1 MRYLNKIVFINSA
14 NIKYAEINLDGNV
27 HFIGTQGVG
36 KSTILRAILFFYN
49 ANKQRLGIRTQQGQK
64 PFDDF
69 YLPNPNSFIIYEV
82 TRENGKFFI
91 MAFRSQGRAAFR
103 FVDCPYQREFL
114 IDGEGNAGYEWGKI
128 SQNIGVRVFKSNI
141 VRTQQQYL
149 DILYGNNQAVSREL
163 RRFSIM
169 ESVKYQNVPRTIQN
183 IFLNQSLESQV
194 IKDIII
200 DSMDFADHSY
210 IDLNQI
216 RTEVKDFRMQYEDIS
231 KWYRKEKNGTVK
243 VRHEADRVLGTYG
256 TYEACRKMIAELTG
270 QTLFALGRD
279 REVLPK
285 INDKISETKLLLDN
299 KRRAAVEEASK
310 YNKQLA
316 ELNKQDGALKHI
328 LEETHRKQQHYA
340 EIGINEIIDKI
351 SHENELH
358 IRRNTLNGQIDQ
370 LTSKNKDVKEKYDQL
385 RQKVTESRKQRET
398 ECQRRI
404 SDLKVSEAKE
414 TGNLQNKFV
423 DDSERIDKE
432 FQSRQQS
439 VQEKRNLL
447 QKEIADIKVN
457 REKIKT
463 ANPFAG
469 QMEEDNKRIDS
480 LHADNLQLQ
489 KDSAQKQRTIDQ
501 ITHET
506 ELQRKELENKA
517 EADIREM
524 EHEMESI
531 NKRIASL
538 SQLLER
544 QKGSFIEWLGNNVR
558 GWENT
563 IGKIADEESVLYNTA
578 LNPSKEGR
586 SDSLFGIHIDTD
598 SIDRTVRTP
607 SDIQKEKAA
616 VEGTLAECQNR
627 IVMRRK
633 QLEGDIE
640 QLEKKPSNQLR
651 QLRAEK
657 RDMDAEI
664 QSIPPRIKAAE
675 DDLAKLQEQL
685 QKHRQ
690 EQLDANLHQ
699 LDNANEQLQKVESE
713 QRLMEADHA
722 KEQDKLRKNFSHGKK
737 EIQAKYAA
745 LEDEI
750 DKEITAIG
758 VESEKRM
765 KELDALMDRELH
777 GLGIDTSQLSRLR
790 SMLQDVDSQLSFIHQ
805 HRNDYTYWLRDKAEL
820 FDHEQENKDKRRA
833 LKVKLDDLDDK
844 FAVRKRKLDEG
855 IKMISD
861 ECGRLCE
868 QKKSTETAVHE
879 TEGFMASESWPA
891 EFADNNV
898 IETVKPLGEILSELK
913 NKIMTLGRNRESFTN
928 AVKQFKGNFTAQNT
942 FHFPTEFN
950 TEADYTNFA
959 ANLSEFVGNDMIE
972 SYRQRVSDQYAR
984 ILRTIG
990 YETGNLMSN
999 RSQVQATVN
1008 EINRDFRENNFVGVV
1023 KDIELRLSDSSD
1035 RLVQHLFVIK
1045 KFNDEHSDSIGE
1057 MDLFTDESQRVQ
1069 NNRRAVE
1076 LLTLLMDELDADQKR
1091 DMITLADV
1099 FKLEFRVRE
1108 NDNDTG
1114 WVERLSNVGSDGT
1127 DVLVKAMVNIMLI
1140 NVFKKKVS
1148 KHFVDFRL
1156 HCMMDEI
1163 GKLHP
1168 DNVAGILD
1176 FANKRNIYLVNSSPT
1191 TYNATAYKY
1200 TYSLSKDS
1208 DNITVVKKLMTII

>member
-169 ESVKYQNVPRTIQN
+169 ESAKYQNVPRTIQN

-216 RTEVKDFRMQYEDIS
+216 RTEVKDFRMQYDDIS

-243 VRHEADRVLGTYG
+243 VRHEADRVLDTYG

-270 QTLFALGRD
+270 QTLFAIGRD

-285 INDKISETKLLLDN
+285 INDKISETKLLLDS
-299 KRRAAVEEASK
+299 KRRAAAEETSK
-310 YNKQLA
+310 YNRQLA

-358 IRRNTLNGQIDQ
+358 IRRDTLNGQIGQ
-370 LTSKNKDVKEKYDQL
+370 LTSKNKNVKEKYDQL
-385 RQKVTESRKQRET
+385 KLKVTESRKQRET

-414 TGNLQNKFV
+414 TGNLQSKFV

-439 VQEKRNLL
+439 VLEKRNLL
-447 QKEIADIKVN
+447 QKEIADIKVT

-463 ANPFAG
+463 ANPFAE
-469 QMEEDNKRIDS
+469 QMEEDKKRIDS
-480 LHADNLQLQ
+480 LRAENLQLQ

-531 NKRIASL
+531 NKRIVSL

-598 SIDRTVRTP
+598 SIDRIVRTP
-607 SDIQKEKAA
+607 SDIQKEKAT
-616 VEGTLAECQNR
+616 VEDKLAECQNR

-640 QLEKKPSNQLR
+640 QMEKKPSNQLR

-664 QSIPPRIKAAE
+664 QSIPPRIKAAG

-685 QKHRQ
+685 RKHRQ
-690 EQLDANLHQ
+690 EQLDSNLHQ
-699 LDNANEQLQKVESE
+699 LDITNEQLQKVESE
-713 QRLMEADHA
+713 LRLMEADHA
-722 KEQDKLRKNFSHGKK
+722 KEQDKLRKNFSHDKK
-737 EIQAKYAA
+737 KIQAKYAA

-790 SMLQDVDSQLSFIHQ
+790 SLLQNVDSQLNFINQ

-820 FDHEQENKDKRRA
+820 FDHEQENKDKRKA
-833 LKVKLDDLDDK
+833 LKSKLDDLDDK
-844 FAVRKRKLDEG
+844 FAIRKRKLDES

-861 ECGRLCE
+861 ECGRLSE
-868 QKKSTETAVHE
+868 QKKSTETAIHE
-879 TEGFMASESWPA
+879 TEGFMASESWPS
-891 EFADNNV
+891 EFADV

-913 NKIMTLGRNRESFTN
+913 NKMMILGRNHESFTN

-1076 LLTLLMDELDADQKR
+1076 LLTLLIDELDADQKR

-1148 KHFVDFRL
+1148 KHFGDFRL

-1208 DNITVVKKLMTII
+1208 DNITVVKTLMTII

>member
-169 ESVKYQNVPRTIQN
+169 ESAKYQNVPRTIQN

-216 RTEVKDFRMQYEDIS
+216 RTEVKDFRMQYDDIS

-328 LEETHRKQQHYA
+328 LEETHRKQQRYA

-358 IRRNTLNGQIDQ
+358 IRRDTLNGQIDQ

-469 QMEEDNKRIDS
+469 QMEEDKKRIDS
-480 LHADNLQLQ
+480 LRADNLQLQ

-616 VEGTLAECQNR
+616 VEGKLAECQNR

-640 QLEKKPSNQLR
+640 QMEKKPSNQLR

-713 QRLMEADHA
+713 QRLVEADHA

-777 GLGIDTSQLSRLR
+777 GLGVDTSQLSRLR
-790 SMLQDVDSQLSFIHQ
+790 GMLQDVDSQLSFIHQ

-844 FAVRKRKLDEG
+844 FAVRKRKLDES

-861 ECGRLCE
+861 ECGRLSE
-868 QKKSTETAVHE
+868 QKKNTETAVHE

-928 AVKQFKGNFTAQNT
+928 AVKQFKGT
-942 FHFPTEFN
+942 
-950 TEADYTNFA
+950 
-959 ANLSEFVGNDMIE
+959 S
-972 SYRQRVSDQYAR
+972 RR
-984 ILRTIG
+984 RTHS
-990 YETGNLMSN
+990 TSP
-999 RSQVQATVN
+999 RS
-1008 EINRDFRENNFVGVV
+1008 
-1023 KDIELRLSDSSD
+1023 
-1035 RLVQHLFVIK
+1035 
-1045 KFNDEHSDSIGE
+1045 SI
-1057 MDLFTDESQRVQ
+1057 R
-1069 NNRRAVE
+1069 
-1076 LLTLLMDELDADQKR
+1076 K
-1091 DMITLADV
+1091 
-1099 FKLEFRVRE
+1099 
-1108 NDNDTG
+1108 
-1114 WVERLSNVGSDGT
+1114 
-1127 DVLVKAMVNIMLI
+1127 
-1140 NVFKKKVS
+1140 
-1148 KHFVDFRL
+1148 
-1156 HCMMDEI
+1156 
-1163 GKLHP
+1163 
-1168 DNVAGILD
+1168 
-1176 FANKRNIYLVNSSPT
+1176 PT
-1191 TYNATAYKY
+1191 TPTLPP
-1200 TYSLSKDS
+1200 TSLSS
-1208 DNITVVKKLMTII
+1208 WATT

>member
-270 QTLFALGRD
+270 QTLFALDRD
-279 REVLPK
+279 REELPK

-480 LHADNLQLQ
+480 LRADNLQLQ

-616 VEGTLAECQNR
+616 VEGKLAECQNR

-633 QLEGDIE
+633 QL
-640 QLEKKPSNQLR
+640 K
-651 QLRAEK
+651 
-657 RDMDAEI
+657 M
-664 QSIPPRIKAAE
+664 
-675 DDLAKLQEQL
+675 
-685 QKHRQ
+685 
-690 EQLDANLHQ
+690 
-699 LDNANEQLQKVESE
+699 
-713 QRLMEADHA
+713 
-722 KEQDKLRKNFSHGKK
+722 
-737 EIQAKYAA
+737 
-745 LEDEI
+745 
-750 DKEITAIG
+750 T
-758 VESEKRM
+758 
-765 KELDALMDRELH
+765 
-777 GLGIDTSQLSRLR
+777 LSRWR
-790 SMLQDVDSQLSFIHQ
+790 
-805 HRNDYTYWLRDKAEL
+805 
-820 FDHEQENKDKRRA
+820 
-833 LKVKLDDLDDK
+833 
-844 FAVRKRKLDEG
+844 
-855 IKMISD
+855 
-861 ECGRLCE
+861 
-868 QKKSTETAVHE
+868 
-879 TEGFMASESWPA
+879 
-891 EFADNNV
+891 
-898 IETVKPLGEILSELK
+898 
-913 NKIMTLGRNRESFTN
+913 RNRAISSASFVPTN
-928 AVKQFKGNFTAQNT
+928 GTWTLRF
-942 FHFPTEFN
+942 
-950 TEADYTNFA
+950 
-959 ANLSEFVGNDMIE
+959 
-972 SYRQRVSDQYAR
+972 RVSLQ
-984 ILRTIG
+984 G
-990 YETGNLMSN
+990 
-999 RSQVQATVN
+999 
-1008 EINRDFRENNFVGVV
+1008 
-1023 KDIELRLSDSSD
+1023 
-1035 RLVQHLFVIK
+1035 
-1045 KFNDEHSDSIGE
+1045 
-1057 MDLFTDESQRVQ
+1057 
-1069 NNRRAVE
+1069 
-1076 LLTLLMDELDADQKR
+1076 
-1091 DMITLADV
+1091 
-1099 FKLEFRVRE
+1099 
-1108 NDNDTG
+1108 
-1114 WVERLSNVGSDGT
+1114 
-1127 DVLVKAMVNIMLI
+1127 
-1140 NVFKKKVS
+1140 
-1148 KHFVDFRL
+1148 
-1156 HCMMDEI
+1156 
-1163 GKLHP
+1163 
-1168 DNVAGILD
+1168 
-1176 FANKRNIYLVNSSPT
+1176 
-1191 TYNATAYKY
+1191 
-1200 TYSLSKDS
+1200 
-1208 DNITVVKKLMTII
+1208 